1 MGPHAVALLVTGVL
15 LTVALL
21 GAVVIAA
28 TDRPSSPEDR
38 T

>member
-1 MGPHAVALLVTGVL
+1 MGTHTAALLIIGLL

-28 TDRPSSPEDR
+28 TDAPESKKDAP
-38 T
+38 